1 MYNFAFFKVDADTTL
16 KQDFVER
23 YRSVGEQKFYRNL
36 LCYAINKLIKIRDDE
51 YTGTSPEIEFIS
63 YSERFLFLYRR
74 ESDPVNLEL
83 SRVFRKAANKIYR
96 MMLKKEMT
104 QRNPKFLNVV

>member
-1 MYNFAFFKVDADTTL
+1 MNADTTF
-16 KQDFVER
+16 KQDFVDR
-23 YRSVGEQKFYRNL
+23 YQSVGEHKFYRNL
-36 LCYAINKLIKIRDDE
+36 LSIAINKLIKIRDNE
-51 YTGTSPEIEFIS
+51 FTGTSPEIEFIS

-74 ESDPVNLEL
+74 ESDPINLEL

-96 MMLKKEMT
+96 LMLKKEMT